1 MLSPLLLMFYLLGA
15 VTLNSAGQTLLKL
28 GSGQSL
34 LNFYILGGL
43 LAYGVGT
50 IFYILVLGKFNLSF
64 AYPVVIGLTII
75 ATTMSGAILLAEKV
89 SLNQWFGIGL
99 ILSGIVAISQGKS

>member
-1 MLSPLLLMFYLLGA
+1 MLSSILLIFYLFGA
-15 VTLNSAGQTLLKL
+15 VALNSAGQTMLKL

-43 LAYGVGT
+43 LTYGFGT
-50 IFYILVLGKFNLSF
+50 ICYILVLSKFNLSF

-75 ATTMSGAILLAEKV
+75 VTTMSGALLLAEKV
-89 SLNQWFGIGL
+89 SVTQWFGIGL
-99 ILSGIVAISQGKS
+99 VLSGILAISQGKP